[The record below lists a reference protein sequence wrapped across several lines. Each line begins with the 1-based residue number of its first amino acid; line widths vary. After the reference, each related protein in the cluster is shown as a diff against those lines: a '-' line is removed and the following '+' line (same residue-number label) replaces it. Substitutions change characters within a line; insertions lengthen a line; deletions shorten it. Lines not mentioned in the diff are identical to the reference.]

1 MAAYSP
7 GSAPAAFNLL
17 AAAKR
22 IWNDVGPEIKAS
34 DTLKEGPLLPPEDL
48 KQVCKYLQSTVTK
61 FSASATVVADA
72 EEAQRSLTPIAEEV
86 IKAYTMLVGT
96 LLRINSGA
104 GYSLSKEL
112 KDAGDNL
119 TEAVNALGMAV
130 CTSSLAPSAGKVL
143 EHVTALEKS
152 STQNRAAI
160 MRRLLKSLAQL
171 RDANREMAE
180 ELEAPDSG
188 NSGPRAEVFSGDEEL
203 LEDDDDLSIPPMDP
217 SERTLLENVRCV
229 SEHFEDLVKE
239 DYWEHM
245 PELGVCVHHHLQ
257 PRKKFQ
263 DKPKEPQKMK
273 ARAGE
278 PAPSTVSG
286 SQQRAGADLKSS
298 ELGRLPYGAVLLQK
312 ELRGERLGFQLLRG
326 AGPLEG
332 YVSLRIKGK
341 ELLQKCLVPLDPPE
355 THVPNVSMEVEMP
368 THCLTSLLD
377 FQRVANFRDL
387 AEGLGARVALRPGKL
402 FRTGHFAA
410 ALREDL
416 GRLDALGIRTCVDLR
431 DGLDFEGADAPVYDI
446 FPPRPRSPRSVPS
459 AEPGTR
465 RRLWCPF
472 SKDLKLRS
480 WSSEEKLGLVPQHH
494 RRAWHSWWY
503 RGDGQAAEPAGNVG
517 EGYQRYVRLF
527 MEKKVEVN
535 QASNLCALNRA
546 ILLVNSDEVLKAM
559 KALSEVPWQR
569 GLGSKDQ
576 NKCTRLYW
584 LRAQGR
590 FLLAN
595 AKEKNY
601 PVAFGC
607 VAGQQLTN
615 QLP

>member
-1 MAAYSP
+1 MGDP
-7 GSAPAAFNLL
+7 GDGVPNHLWRVIGENGLL
-17 AAAKR
+17 
-22 IWNDVGPEIKAS
+22 
-34 DTLKEGPLLPPEDL
+34 
-48 KQVCKYLQSTVTK
+48 
-61 FSASATVVADA
+61 
-72 EEAQRSLTPIAEEV
+72 
-86 IKAYTMLVGT
+86 
-96 LLRINSGA
+96 
-104 GYSLSKEL
+104 
-112 KDAGDNL
+112 
-119 TEAVNALGMAV
+119 
-130 CTSSLAPSAGKVL
+130 
-143 EHVTALEKS
+143 
-152 STQNRAAI
+152 
-160 MRRLLKSLAQL
+160 
-171 RDANREMAE
+171 
-180 ELEAPDSG
+180 
-188 NSGPRAEVFSGDEEL
+188 
-203 LEDDDDLSIPPMDP
+203 
-217 SERTLLENVRCV
+217 VRQ
-229 SEHFEDLVKE
+229 E
-239 DYWEHM
+239 
-245 PELGVCVHHHLQ
+245 
-257 PRKKFQ
+257 
-263 DKPKEPQKMK
+263 
-273 ARAGE
+273 
-278 PAPSTVSG
+278 
-286 SQQRAGADLKSS
+286 ADLKSS

-607 VAGQQLTN
+607 VAGKDRTGLLACLVLSALGVDKETIMADYLKTNLAAEHINACVQVGMALWWKQLESEDPRRFKMLQRNGQVYPLDYDASWPGLKGGRASPGSAGNTAPVAPAVFPATMAYTL
-615 QLP
+615 QLLEEEAGNGRSMCIARECHRYLCDSIFILCIYLYSNNNSSNST

>member
-1 MAAYSP
+1 M
-7 GSAPAAFNLL
+7 
-17 AAAKR
+17 
-22 IWNDVGPEIKAS
+22 
-34 DTLKEGPLLPPEDL
+34 
-48 KQVCKYLQSTVTK
+48 
-61 FSASATVVADA
+61 
-72 EEAQRSLTPIAEEV
+72 
-86 IKAYTMLVGT
+86 
-96 LLRINSGA
+96 
-104 GYSLSKEL
+104 
-112 KDAGDNL
+112 
-119 TEAVNALGMAV
+119 
-130 CTSSLAPSAGKVL
+130 
-143 EHVTALEKS
+143 
-152 STQNRAAI
+152 
-160 MRRLLKSLAQL
+160 
-171 RDANREMAE
+171 
-180 ELEAPDSG
+180 
-188 NSGPRAEVFSGDEEL
+188 SGDPGDGVPNHLWRVIGENGL
-203 LEDDDDLSIPPMDP
+203 L
-217 SERTLLENVRCV
+217 VRQ
-229 SEHFEDLVKE
+229 E
-239 DYWEHM
+239 
-245 PELGVCVHHHLQ
+245 
-257 PRKKFQ
+257 
-263 DKPKEPQKMK
+263 
-273 ARAGE
+273 
-278 PAPSTVSG
+278 
-286 SQQRAGADLKSS
+286 ADLKSS

-416 GRLDALGIRTCVDLR
+416 GRLDALGIRTYVDLR

-503 RGDGQAAEPAGNVG
+503 
-517 EGYQRYVRLF
+517 QRYVRLF

-559 KALSEVPWQR
+559 KALSE
-569 GLGSKDQ
+569 
-576 NKCTRLYW
+576 
-584 LRAQGR
+584 
-590 FLLAN
+590 
-595 AKEKNY
+595 EKNY

-607 VAGQQLTN
+607 VAGKDRTGLLACLVLSALGVDKETIMADYLKTNLAAEHINACVQVGMALWWKQLESEDPRRFKMLQRNGQVYPLDYDASWPGLKGGASPGSAGNTAPVAPAVFPATMAYTL
-615 QLP
+615 QLLEEEGGTLAYLDSIGFGPEDVQKLRKILLVQE